1 MALHILIADDEP
13 LVRKGLRLILKK
25 SHLPVHNVLEAT
37 NGTEALRLAQ
47 QYSPQIVVLDIKMP
61 GCNGLEAMKQIRQS
75 LPETKIVV
83 LSAYSYFE
91 YAQEALRYGALDYLI
106 KPVQPEE
113 IVKVL
118 CRCLKKQKPLGPVR
132 KEEKVNIA
140 SWEKDVSFKPAF
152 PHKEHL
158 VALIREGDAI
168 SACYKMKSIFQELIN
183 NEKSFSDLSAQT
195 AGLVFFIVRIALES
209 GADEQKASDLQHQ
222 ILCKIFQARDE
233 EDLLQLLK
241 QAVYEVTSLL
251 PCGKEPRNRR
261 LISIAEQYIRD
272 HLAENLTLKEVAGQV
287 YLSPAYF
294 SAFFKR
300 ETGENFSSYLN
311 KIRIENAKEM
321 MADETLTLRFISHKV
336 GFSDESY
343 FNRIFK
349 KITGVTPG
357 EYRRQR
363 KA

>member
-233 EDLLQLLK
+233 ENLLQLLK